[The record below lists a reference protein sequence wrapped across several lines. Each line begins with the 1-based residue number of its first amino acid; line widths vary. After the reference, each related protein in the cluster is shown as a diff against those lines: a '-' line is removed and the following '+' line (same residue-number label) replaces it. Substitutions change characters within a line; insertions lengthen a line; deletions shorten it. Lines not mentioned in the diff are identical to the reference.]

1 MTNTV
6 AVTFPLREQTHIITT
21 AEHDLLVSHP
31 SRNAAIAFLCSQYGM
46 NTDVAQAIIKA
57 VRATPPTITRLPDRK
72 VEVRYPGAE
81 FTLEITQAE
90 YAVVRQLTTVQATKF
105 IRDQY
110 QLGLY
115 EAKKCVDTI
124 VSLHKLTAENSL
136 G

>member
-6 AVTFPLREQTHIITT
+6 AVTFPLREQTFTITV

-31 SRNAAIAFLCSQYGM
+31 SRLAAAEFLRSQYSIY
-46 NTDVAQAIIKA
+46 TEAAEAIVAA
-57 VRATPPTITRLPDRK
+57 VRATPSTITRLPDRK
-72 VEVRYPGAE
+72 VEVRYPGANS
-81 FTLEITQAE
+81 TLEITQAE
-90 YAVVRQLTTVQATKF
+90 YEVVKHLSAVRATKF

-115 EAKKCVDTI
+115 EAKKCVDAIT
-124 VSLHKLTAENSL
+124 SSHKLTEGNSL